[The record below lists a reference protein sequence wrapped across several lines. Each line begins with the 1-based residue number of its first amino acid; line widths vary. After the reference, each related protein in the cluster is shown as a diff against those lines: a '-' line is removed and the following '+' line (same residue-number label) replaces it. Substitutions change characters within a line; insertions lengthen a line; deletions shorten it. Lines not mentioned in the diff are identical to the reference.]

1 MMKIGATMRM
11 RMVTR
16 VVLLSLADEFE
27 GRCARGFES
36 RKIRVVRIVVV
47 RGDRHM
53 IVDVP
58 NLIAR
63 MLFRSLDENNKNG

>member
-1 MMKIGATMRM
+1 MRM